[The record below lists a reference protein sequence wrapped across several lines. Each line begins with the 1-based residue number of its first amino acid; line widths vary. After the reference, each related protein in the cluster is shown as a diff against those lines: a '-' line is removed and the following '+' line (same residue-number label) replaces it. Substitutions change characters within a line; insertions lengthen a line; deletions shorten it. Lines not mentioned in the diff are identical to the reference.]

1 MPKQTDRLADRQT
14 SIFLRPRQPHCD
26 RQADR
31 DTRKDRDREGQRD
44 TETNRDRERHRE
56 RSRERDFQPEKDA
69 TRGRQTGNNR
79 KRSTMRHTDRLKGA
93 DGVESKGNSTNRN
106 AGLKGQGPH
115 TTEQLTV
122 PVQNRTRI
130 THNRMVVGQLFR
142 LVKTGL
148 ESELA
153 QHDKTTLN

>member
-1 MPKQTDRLADRQT
+1 MPQQTDRQTGRQT
-14 SIFLRPRQPHCD
+14 DFYLFTSPSTALQQAGRQRHTE
-26 RQADR
+26 RQR
-31 DTRKDRDREGQRD
+31 HRDREGQRD
-44 TETNRDRERHRE
+44 TETETNRDRDRQRHRE

-69 TRGRQTGNNR
+69 TRRGRQTGNNR

-130 THNRMVVGQLFR
+130 THNRIVVSQLF
-142 LVKTGL
+142 L
-148 ESELA
+148 
-153 QHDKTTLN
+153 